1 MMTTLPRKARLE
13 DIAKHAGV
21 GIATVDRVL
30 NERGGVSERTVARV
44 LNSARE
50 LGTKRV
56 LPTGNRRQ
64 LSIEA
69 VFAHNATAYSERLNQ
84 SLAAVNKLVDY
95 PVTIYRT
102 HFDANEP
109 GRLVTHLHA
118 AANRRDGI
126 ILFASDLPVIANA
139 VRDLVNKI
147 FMVTIST
154 DIPDSGRHC
163 YVGID
168 NVNAGRSA
176 AKLSEAICR
185 KGGRVLVVEPGTN
198 ARSNLDRISGF
209 CRFFTERGIE
219 DKLTLL
225 PPPATLVEGVS
236 NLLASLREQDD
247 FRVLYGPANNELL
260 ETLIESGRQEES
272 VRSMTKIVHDLSPYS
287 IENLRSGLID
297 MVIDSNPMQQAFG
310 AVDFI
315 ARQHG
320 YETETTMANIDFQFY
335 TSENLPRAEIIS

>member
-1 MMTTLPRKARLE
+1 MTARRQKVRLE

-21 GIATVDRVL
+21 GLATVDRVL

-44 LNSARE
+44 LDSARE
-50 LGTKRV
+50 LGTKRI
-56 LPTGNRRQ
+56 LPTGKRRQ

-69 VFAHNATAYSERLNQ
+69 VFARNATAYSERLNQ
-84 SLAAVNKLVDY
+84 SLAAVNKLVEY

-102 HFDANEP
+102 HFDANDP
-109 GRLVTHLHA
+109 DRLVSHLHA
-118 AANRRDGI
+118 AADRRDGI
-126 ILFASDLPVIANA
+126 ILFASDLPVIASA
-139 VRDLVNKI
+139 VRDLVDRTFI
-147 FMVTIST
+147 VTIST

-198 ARSNLDRISGF
+198 ARSNLDRITGF
-209 CRFFTERGIE
+209 CQFFTDRGIG

-225 PPPATLVEGVS
+225 PPPATISEAAS
-236 NLLASLREQDD
+236 NLLASLHEQDD

-260 ETLIESGRQEES
+260 ETLIESGRHEES

-310 AVDFI
+310 ALDFI

-320 YETETTMANIDFQFY
+320 YETVTTMANVDFQFY
-335 TSENLPRAEIIS
+335 TSENLPRTDIIS

>member
-1 MMTTLPRKARLE
+1 MTPPPRKVRLE

-21 GIATVDRVL
+21 GLATVDRVL
-30 NERGGVSERTVARV
+30 NERGGVSERTMARV
-44 LNSARE
+44 LDSARE

-56 LPTGNRRQ
+56 LPAGNRRQ

-69 VFAHNATAYSERLNQ
+69 VFARNATAYSERLNQ

-102 HFDANEP
+102 HFNANDP

-139 VRDLVNKI
+139 VRDLVDKI

-209 CRFFTERGIE
+209 CRFFNERGIG

-225 PPPATLVEGVS
+225 PTPATIVEGVS
-236 NLLASLREQDD
+236 DLLASLGEQDD

-260 ETLIESGRQEES
+260 ETLLESGRQEES
-272 VRSMTKIVHDLSPYS
+272 VRLMTKIVHDRSPHS
-287 IENLRSGLID
+287 IDYPRSGLIHLS
-297 MVIDSNPMQQAFG
+297 INSNPKQHAFG
-310 AVDFI
+310 ALALI
-315 ARQHG
+315 ASLHG
-320 YETETTMANIDFQFY
+320 Y
-335 TSENLPRAEIIS
+335 